1 MKCPLKII
9 LMKDLLFLTFTLLLV
24 GCSVT
29 KDNKAF
35 VRVVSNPEL
44 AEKTFR
50 ELEKRHP
57 AKIDTVTVIKK
68 GDEIITSDT
77 VYNTEVVYDTVTK
90 IKTETK
96 TVTVTKNI
104 RVTDTLRYTTI
115 DKRAEELYKAD
126 LQTRTGEL
134 KESRSQITEL
144 KKENKAKM
152 WWIIG
157 ISVFSV
163 LGFGGILFAKIKKR
177 L

>member
-1 MKCPLKII
+1 
-9 LMKDLLFLTFTLLLV
+9 MKDLLFLTFTLLLV

-96 TVTVTKNI
+96 TVTVTKTVRI
-104 RVTDTLRYTTI
+104 TDTLRYTTI
-115 DKRAEELYKAD
+115 DKRAELLCQAD
-126 LQTRTGEL
+126 LQENKGQL
-134 KESRSQITEL
+134 KQAQAQLATE
-144 KKENKAKM
+144 KKENKNKM

-157 ISVFSV
+157 ICVFSV
-163 LGFGGILFAKIKKR
+163 LGFAGLIFGKIKKV